1 MLGRHSSHE
10 RHALPRAKIFLVSVP
25 PSRRLVLTGA
35 LAAGVTT
42 LTGCG
47 IRLEDDAPRIPFVP
61 TREPIPGESAL
72 LAMLGAL
79 EASAAQY
86 ADERADLLRRAL
98 IEAQVPEDLV
108 AGVTAPAAGGEV
120 VSAFEGAV
128 RDCGPGV
135 LPLVGRLTATHR
147 IVAGV
152 EEDFWSEP
160 GTEAWQA
167 QEAAADALQATL
179 ATTYALE
186 LIAARATEE
195 RVSKQVL
202 EASKGLHRLIVRQT
216 TAAGEAVKPAP
227 LGYDVPH
234 ELSAEEGRELGRRS
248 FERLLA
254 AYASTFPHLGED
266 RAAALEVPQWMVT
279 AERLSRD
286 RFALDVP
293 VIYGDDPSDS

>member
-1 MLGRHSSHE
+1 M
-10 RHALPRAKIFLVSVP
+10 
-25 PSRRLVLTGA
+25 LTGA

-47 IRLEDDAPRIPFVP
+47 VRLEDDAPRIPLVP

-79 EASAAQY
+79 AGSDEQY
-86 ADERADLLRRAL
+86 AARRAELLRRAL
-98 IEAQVPEDLV
+98 LEAQVPYDLV
-108 AGVTAPAAGGEV
+108 ADVTAPTTGGET
-120 VSAFEGAV
+120 VSAFEGSI

-147 IVAGV
+147 ITTGV
-152 EEDFWSEP
+152 HEELWSEP
-160 GTEAWQA
+160 RTEAWQA

-179 ATTYALE
+179 ATIYALD
-186 LIAARATEE
+186 LIAARADDE

-202 EASKGLHRLIVRQT
+202 EAGKGLRRLSVRQT

-234 ELSAEEGRELGRRS
+234 ELTAQEGRDLGRRS

-254 AYASTFPHLGED
+254 AYAATFARLGED
-266 RAAALEVPQWMVT
+266 RTAALEVPQWMVT
-279 AERLSRD
+279 AEQLSRD
-286 RFALDVP
+286 RFPLEVP
-293 VIYGDDPSDS
+293 VLYGDDPTSS